1 MTKRKY
7 TITIHTSRCKGIQG
21 TFPDVPYLKKSPK
34 AQGDRIKIY
43 SQKIVIVAERNKKYD
58 LESIIEYK
66 QNSLYQQIYKSLL
79 CLFLKKGKR
88 TFIRS
93 IEVKVGNSVEKLLV
107 DKNRQPIDGDFV
119 VHIPIPPLVLG
130 ILWEETVRGK
140 TLRASISHYLIAI
153 SSKDRYKR
161 FERLWRSFEQ
171 IAVWHKYH
179 DAIPTHPSDF
189 ESLCEMRSYI
199 CSNPQALQQTFMFI
213 DKVGSR
219 KLGKLHWRK
228 LIDNNYPYSGNK
240 KQVERLYSDFCD
252 KNKDVRLT
260 RVFKKVIT
268 MRKSAIDSH
277 GLTNDFET
285 LINSYVTNRLHNNSH
300 VLSLIVCKYCFF
312 MRNKMFHGEEADF
325 SFCFT
330 NHTEDDSITDF
341 LNELL
346 ERLVNELI
354 VGFDSL

>member
-1 MTKRKY
+1 M
-7 TITIHTSRCKGIQG
+7 
-21 TFPDVPYLKKSPK
+21 
-34 AQGDRIKIY
+34 
-43 SQKIVIVAERNKKYD
+43 
-58 LESIIEYK
+58 
-66 QNSLYQQIYKSLL
+66 YQQIYKSLL
-79 CLFLKKGKR
+79 HLFLKRGKR
-88 TFIRS
+88 VFVRF
-93 IEVKVGNSVEKLLV
+93 IEVKVSNDVKKILI
-107 DKNRQPIDGDFV
+107 DKNRQPIDGEFTV
-119 VHIPIPPLVLG
+119 CGPIPSQILR
-130 ILWEETVRGK
+130 ILWEEEVRGR
-140 TLRASISHYLIAI
+140 TFRALVSHYLIAI

-179 DAIPTHPSDF
+179 DAIPIHPSDF
-189 ESLCEMRSYI
+189 ESLREMRSYI
-199 CSNPQALQQTFMFI
+199 CSNPQALQQTFQFI

-240 KQVERLYSDFCD
+240 KQIERLYSDFCD
-252 KNKDVRLT
+252 KNKDVRLV
-260 RVFKKVIT
+260 RIFKKVIT
-268 MRKSAIDSH
+268 MRKRAMDSH

-285 LINSYVTNRLHNNSH
+285 LINSYVTSRIRNNSH

-346 ERLVNELI
+346 KLLVNELI
-354 VGFDSL
+354 AGFDGL